1 MKIAHSVP
9 FAGKPSIHAPSV
21 FGASTGKPV
30 LYRIPVTGKRPLA
43 VSVAGLADGLSLKDG
58 VISGSVAEDAEFFAV
73 VRAENAEGADERRIR
88 FVVAPDTRLL
98 TPLMGFTSWNAFGSK
113 VTQERMEKTADALVA
128 SGLADYGYGYVNIDS
143 GWQREYGG
151 PFDAIQPNAKFPDMK
166 GFCERT
172 HAKGLKCGI
181 YSTPMLKAWG
191 CPEEFES
198 IPGCSRGEPDPL
210 YSCTAPI
217 GSEKLERNNVRQ
229 WDEWGF
235 DYLKY
240 DWTPCDPT
248 HAARM
253 RRALLG
259 ATRDF
264 ALCVTVNAGECYWKF
279 WRENCASW
287 RCNSDSLDEWGRIKA
302 FLDGIDRWKPA
313 VCCGHYFDLDMME
326 TGALAW
332 NDGRTRIT
340 EDEAIFAYSMRAF
353 FQSPLQL
360 SCDLGRMTDFEFD
373 LYTNDEV
380 IAINQDAL
388 SEFPERVEGDKE
400 NLLTYRRRLEDGST
414 VFAVFNLSD
423 AEEERELRFDGIA
436 AWRDLWA
443 KTDVARCARH
453 VCKVPAHCAVLLKA
467 TAGDA
472 KGAVPVAGGGGAG

>member
-58 VISGSVAEDAEFFAV
+58 VISGSVAEDDEFFAV

-313 VCCGHYFDLDMME
+313 VCRGHYFDLDMME

-340 EDEAIFAYSMRAF
+340 
-353 FQSPLQL
+353 
-360 SCDLGRMTDFEFD
+360 
-373 LYTNDEV
+373 
-380 IAINQDAL
+380 
-388 SEFPERVEGDKE
+388 
-400 NLLTYRRRLEDGST
+400 
-414 VFAVFNLSD
+414 
-423 AEEERELRFDGIA
+423 
-436 AWRDLWA
+436 
-443 KTDVARCARH
+443 
-453 VCKVPAHCAVLLKA
+453 
-467 TAGDA
+467 
-472 KGAVPVAGGGGAG
+472 

>member
-1 MKIAHSVP
+1 MKVIVVGAGFTGVQAVHSVCNRRFEIVECGILP
-9 FAGKPSIHAPSV
+9 GSPAAGRALRDLSAPGEYLLLLV
-21 FGASTGKPV
+21 
-30 LYRIPVTGKRPLA
+30 RRPDA
-43 VSVAGLADGLSLKDG
+43 
-58 VISGSVAEDAEFFAV
+58 DAEFFAV

-98 TPLMGFTSWNAFGSK
+98 TPLMGFTSWNAFGSR

-229 WDEWGF
+229 WDEWG
-235 DYLKY
+235 
-240 DWTPCDPT
+240 
-248 HAARM
+248 
-253 RRALLG
+253 
-259 ATRDF
+259 
-264 ALCVTVNAGECYWKF
+264 
-279 WRENCASW
+279 
-287 RCNSDSLDEWGRIKA
+287 RIKA

-313 VCCGHYFDLDMME
+313 VCRGHYFDLDMME

-472 KGAVPVAGGGGAG
+472 KGAVPVAGGGGPG